1 MRRSELLDAAQAL
14 FYEQGYEATS
24 VDAIIAKVGVSK
36 GTFYYY
42 FDSKV
47 DVLSGLADQL
57 GEAIMAQVGQIAEA
71 ENEDALSKL
80 NRVFAVSRST
90 KVANK
95 ELVMALV
102 KVFYRDGNVLLRH
115 KLNNRTVAL
124 AGPQFARIIRQGVA
138 EGVFDT
144 SDPDDAGE
152 MIMRLGVDL
161 NEQIAPLI
169 LQLDENPKN
178 LDLLTGKI
186 DVYEDAIARILGSP
200 PGSIQVQDRTFFQ
213 ELLK

>member
-1 MRRSELLDAAQAL
+1 M
-14 FYEQGYEATS
+14 
-24 VDAIIAKVGVSK
+24 DAIIARVGVSK

-42 FDSKV
+42 FDAKT
-47 DVLSGLADQL
+47 DVLSGLADRL
-57 GEAIMAQVGQIAEA
+57 AEAIMVQVRQIAEA

-80 NRVFAVSRST
+80 NRVFAVSRSA
-90 KVANK
+90 KVENRA
-95 ELVMALV
+95 LVMTLV
-102 KVFYRDGNVLLRH
+102 RVFYRDGNVLLRH
-115 KLNNRTVAL
+115 KLNQRSAAL

-144 SDPDDAGE
+144 PDPDEAAG

-169 LQLDENPKN
+169 LGLDENPAN
-178 LDLLTGKI
+178 LELLSGKI

-213 ELLK
+213 ELLT